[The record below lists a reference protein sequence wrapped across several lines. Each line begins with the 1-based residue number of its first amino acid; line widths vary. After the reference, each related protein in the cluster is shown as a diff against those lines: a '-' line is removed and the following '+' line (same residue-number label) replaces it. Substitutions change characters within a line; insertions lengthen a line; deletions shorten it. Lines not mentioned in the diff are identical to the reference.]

1 MDRAHAFPV
10 WYSRS
15 GPPHLI
21 CSRALCPAIG
31 FHIAV
36 SMAAVVSSKGAPP
49 FVISRPILAYE
60 SCFLL
65 LGPAQLGL
73 ESRSKIDS
81 CVCKLTSGRLNLTPA
96 THVHLV
102 EPQWNPM
109 VEIQAAAR
117 VDRLDQEN
125 DVVILRYIVEESIE
139 KVLSFIGIIV
149 RILIPFIVDKSPT
162 KSKDMASEADNVY
175 LWYKR

>member
-1 MDRAHAFPV
+1 MV
-10 WYSRS
+10 
-15 GPPHLI
+15 
-21 CSRALCPAIG
+21 
-31 FHIAV
+31 
-36 SMAAVVSSKGAPP
+36 
-49 FVISRPILAYE
+49 SRPILAYE
-60 SCFLL
+60 LCFLL
-65 LGPAQLGL
+65 SGPAQLGL
-73 ESRSKIDS
+73 ESHSKFDT
-81 CVCKLTSGRLNLTPA
+81 CVFELTLGRLNLTPA

-139 KVLSFIGIIV
+139 KVGLSVIDIIV
-149 RILIPFIVDKSPT
+149 ERLTPFIADKSPT
-162 KSKDMASEADNVY
+162 KSKDMASEADDVF

>member
-1 MDRAHAFPV
+1 MRRAYAFSV

-21 CSRALCPAIG
+21 FSRALYPAIG
-31 FHIAV
+31 FHLAA
-36 SMAAVVSSKGAPP
+36 SMAAIVSSKGATP
-49 FVISRPILAYE
+49 FIISRPILAYE
-60 SCFLL
+60 LCFLL
-65 LGPAQLGL
+65 LEPAQLGL
-73 ESRSKIDS
+73 ESCSRLDCYIFE
-81 CVCKLTSGRLNLTPA
+81 LTPGRLNLTPA

-125 DVVILRYIVEESIE
+125 DVVVLRYIVEESIE
-139 KVLSFIGIIV
+139 KVGLSIIY
-149 RILIPFIVDKSPT
+149 ISP
-162 KSKDMASEADNVY
+162 
-175 LWYKR
+175 RG

>member
-1 MDRAHAFPV
+1 M
-10 WYSRS
+10 
-15 GPPHLI
+15 
-21 CSRALCPAIG
+21 
-31 FHIAV
+31 
-36 SMAAVVSSKGAPP
+36 
-49 FVISRPILAYE
+49 ISRPILAYE
-60 SCFLL
+60 LCFLH

-73 ESRSKIDS
+73 ESRSNDS
-81 CVCKLTSGRLNLTPA
+81 YVFELTLGRLNLTPA

-117 VDRLDQEN
+117 VDRLDQEH

-139 KVLSFIGIIV
+139 KVGLSIIDV
-149 RILIPFIVDKSPT
+149 VVTRLIPLIADKSPT
-162 KSKDMASEADNVY
+162 KSKDMASEADDVF

>member
-1 MDRAHAFPV
+1 M
-10 WYSRS
+10 
-15 GPPHLI
+15 
-21 CSRALCPAIG
+21 
-31 FHIAV
+31 
-36 SMAAVVSSKGAPP
+36 
-49 FVISRPILAYE
+49 
-60 SCFLL
+60 
-65 LGPAQLGL
+65 GL
-73 ESRSKIDS
+73 ESRSKFDRY
-81 CVCKLTSGRLNLTPA
+81 VFELTRGRLNLTPA

-139 KVLSFIGIIV
+139 KVGLSNINIIVKRLISFIAY
-149 RILIPFIVDKSPT
+149 KSPT
-162 KSKDMASEADNVY
+162 KSKDMASEADDVF